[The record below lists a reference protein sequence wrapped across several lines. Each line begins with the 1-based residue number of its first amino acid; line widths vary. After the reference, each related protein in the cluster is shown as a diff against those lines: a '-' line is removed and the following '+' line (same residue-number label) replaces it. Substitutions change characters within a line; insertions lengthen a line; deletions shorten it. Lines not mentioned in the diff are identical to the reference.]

1 VCLLEVITLPI
12 SSRHAIVRLRFLLHR
27 CVCVQI
33 LRVLMQTMIV
43 KQVPVRKFSRGDV
56 IRNKMSKSLLHS
68 RKSQM
73 LAENEQVPSGD
84 LR

>member
-1 VCLLEVITLPI
+1 
-12 SSRHAIVRLRFLLHR
+12 
-27 CVCVQI
+27 
-33 LRVLMQTMIV
+33 MQNYNR
-43 KQVPVRKFSRGDV
+43 KKKVPVRKFSRGDV

-84 LR
+84 LRQRQIPLFLPGLRGLHSAACGVL